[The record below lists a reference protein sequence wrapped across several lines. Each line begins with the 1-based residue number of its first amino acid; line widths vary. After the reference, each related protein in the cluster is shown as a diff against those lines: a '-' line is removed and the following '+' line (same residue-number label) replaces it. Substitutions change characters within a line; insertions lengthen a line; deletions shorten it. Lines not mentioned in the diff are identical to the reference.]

1 MGHLKQKL
9 RRKRKIKRCDMTK
22 NIDKTFMEAY
32 QDLVDAANNI
42 TKQTTS
48 IDESMKL
55 FDQGMKDAELC
66 NKNARW
72 SRTENWSFQF
82 WWRIGADMYDYNEY
96 KALIEEHLLDYIPK
110 IDIKAQT
117 LFESMKYS
125 VTSGGKSFA
134 LYYC

>member
-1 MGHLKQKL
+1 MGHLKLKL
-9 RRKRKIKRCDMTK
+9 RRKRKIKRYDMTK

-66 NKNARW
+66 NKMLDEA
-72 SRTENWSFQF
+72 EQ
-82 WWRIGADMYDYNEY
+82 
-96 KALIEEHLLDYIPK
+96 KIEVFNSDE
-110 IDIKAQT
+110 
-117 LFESMKYS
+117 E
-125 VTSGGKSFA
+125 
-134 LYYC
+134 

>member
-66 NKNARW
+66 NKILDEA
-72 SRTENWSFQF
+72 EQ
-82 WWRIGADMYDYNEY
+82 
-96 KALIEEHLLDYIPK
+96 KIEVFNSDE
-110 IDIKAQT
+110 
-117 LFESMKYS
+117 E
-125 VTSGGKSFA
+125 
-134 LYYC
+134 

>member
-1 MGHLKQKL
+1 MGHLKLKL
-9 RRKRKIKRCDMTK
+9 RRKCKIKRCDMTK

-66 NKNARW
+66 NKMLDEA
-72 SRTENWSFQF
+72 EQ
-82 WWRIGADMYDYNEY
+82 
-96 KALIEEHLLDYIPK
+96 KIEVFNSDE
-110 IDIKAQT
+110 
-117 LFESMKYS
+117 E
-125 VTSGGKSFA
+125 
-134 LYYC
+134 

>member
-1 MGHLKQKL
+1 MDHLKLKL

-66 NKNARW
+66 NKMLDEA
-72 SRTENWSFQF
+72 EQ
-82 WWRIGADMYDYNEY
+82 
-96 KALIEEHLLDYIPK
+96 KIEVFNSDE
-110 IDIKAQT
+110 
-117 LFESMKYS
+117 E
-125 VTSGGKSFA
+125 
-134 LYYC
+134 

>member
-32 QDLVDAANNI
+32 QDLVAAANNI

-66 NKNARW
+66 NKMLDEA
-72 SRTENWSFQF
+72 EQ
-82 WWRIGADMYDYNEY
+82 
-96 KALIEEHLLDYIPK
+96 KIEVFNSDE
-110 IDIKAQT
+110 
-117 LFESMKYS
+117 E
-125 VTSGGKSFA
+125 
-134 LYYC
+134 

>member
-66 NKNARW
+66 NKMLDEA
-72 SRTENWSFQF
+72 EQ
-82 WWRIGADMYDYNEY
+82 
-96 KALIEEHLLDYIPK
+96 KIEVFNSDE
-110 IDIKAQT
+110 
-117 LFESMKYS
+117 E
-125 VTSGGKSFA
+125 
-134 LYYC
+134 

>member
-42 TKQTTS
+42 TKHTTS

-66 NKNARW
+66 NKMLDEA
-72 SRTENWSFQF
+72 EQ
-82 WWRIGADMYDYNEY
+82 
-96 KALIEEHLLDYIPK
+96 KIEVFNSDE
-110 IDIKAQT
+110 
-117 LFESMKYS
+117 E
-125 VTSGGKSFA
+125 
-134 LYYC
+134 

>member
-1 MGHLKQKL
+1 MGHLKLKL

-66 NKNARW
+66 NKMLDEA
-72 SRTENWSFQF
+72 EQ
-82 WWRIGADMYDYNEY
+82 
-96 KALIEEHLLDYIPK
+96 KIEV
-110 IDIKAQT
+110 
-117 LFESMKYS
+117 F
-125 VTSGGKSFA
+125 TSDEE
-134 LYYC
+134 

>member
-1 MGHLKQKL
+1 MGHLKLKL

-22 NIDKTFMEAY
+22 NKTFMEAY

-66 NKNARW
+66 NKMLDEA
-72 SRTENWSFQF
+72 EQ
-82 WWRIGADMYDYNEY
+82 
-96 KALIEEHLLDYIPK
+96 KIEVFNSDE
-110 IDIKAQT
+110 
-117 LFESMKYS
+117 E
-125 VTSGGKSFA
+125 
-134 LYYC
+134 

>member
-32 QDLVDAANNI
+32 QDLVAAANNI

-66 NKNARW
+66 NKILDEA
-72 SRTENWSFQF
+72 EQ
-82 WWRIGADMYDYNEY
+82 
-96 KALIEEHLLDYIPK
+96 KIEVFNSDE
-110 IDIKAQT
+110 
-117 LFESMKYS
+117 E
-125 VTSGGKSFA
+125 
-134 LYYC
+134 

>member
-22 NIDKTFMEAY
+22 NIDNTFMEAY

-42 TKQTTS
+42 TKHTTS

-66 NKNARW
+66 NKMLDEA
-72 SRTENWSFQF
+72 EQ
-82 WWRIGADMYDYNEY
+82 
-96 KALIEEHLLDYIPK
+96 KIEVFNSDE
-110 IDIKAQT
+110 
-117 LFESMKYS
+117 E
-125 VTSGGKSFA
+125 
-134 LYYC
+134 